1 MKTSTRILLGLALG
15 LLSAV
20 LYILAFQPYSIW
32 PLAFFVL
39 VPAQMAA
46 YRILPPRWSGLGP
59 GVAIAGFLGVFLISL
74 FGVNQ
79 IAGIFITVAG
89 VIGLISVLSVPKL
102 RAFHERTGF
111 RWFVLQGAIEVAG
124 VEMIRS
130 FIPPVR
136 THAFFAQTMYTQP
149 WMLQGISAFS
159 VYGLSFVVVMV
170 NFAIAMGL
178 FLTFG
183 DQWRFDGQPELDRR
197 AGLRWVTIAAALFIF
212 WAGYGAVALS
222 NAPADSQTI
231 RVAAIQHGFPK
242 PGHQDPDTQLERL
255 AVLSEQTRIAA
266 EQGAR
271 FIVWPELS
279 LGFDPQVEHT
289 AKLQA
294 LAKETNT
301 YILIGYGVVT
311 PADEWRNEAV
321 MLRPSGEFTS
331 VYGKNYGT
339 EPGEPR
345 TVTAGSYP
353 VWSTEIGNL
362 STIICNDVN
371 FTVTTRTLT
380 QNGAQIVTVP
390 TFETGAPGLG
400 WEQRTQV
407 VLRAVENHVAVV
419 KAEAAG
425 ISMIV
430 DPNGHIVA
438 QTTLPEGTAN
448 ALVADVPLGTGEG
461 TPYTHLS
468 DWMGWLGLVGMVG
481 FSTVTNRKVRV
492 N

>member
-1 MKTSTRILLGLALG
+1 MKNSTRILLGIALG

-20 LYILAFQPYSIW
+20 LYIFAFQPYSIW
-32 PLAFFVL
+32 PLAFVVL
-39 VPAQMAA
+39 VPAQVAA

-59 GVAIAGFLGVFLISL
+59 GIAIAGFLGVFLVSL
-74 FGVNQ
+74 FGMNQ
-79 IAGIFITVAG
+79 IAGIFIAVAA

-111 RWFVLQGAIEVAG
+111 RWFVLQGAVEVAG
-124 VEMIRS
+124 IEMIRS

-136 THAFFAQTMYTQP
+136 THAFFAQTMYSQP
-149 WMLQGISAFS
+149 WMLQGISVFS
-159 VYGLSFVVVMV
+159 VYGLSFVIVLV

-183 DQWRFDGQPELDRR
+183 NQWRFDNQPELDRN
-197 AGLRWVTIAAALFIF
+197 AGLRWVTVASALFIL
-212 WAGYGAVALS
+212 WAGSGLITLG
-222 NAPADSQTI
+222 NTPKGSQTI

-255 AVLSEQTRIAA
+255 AILSEQTRLAA

-279 LGFDPQVEHT
+279 FGFDPQVEHT
-289 AKLQA
+289 LELQA

-321 MLRPSGEFTS
+321 MLMPSGEFTS
-331 VYGKNYGT
+331 VYGKNFGT
-339 EPGEPR
+339 EPGEPQ
-345 TVTAGSYP
+345 TITSGSYP

-371 FTVTTRTLT
+371 FPITTRTLA

-407 VLRAVENHVAVV
+407 VLRAVENHMAVV

-430 DPNGHIVA
+430 DPYGRIVA
-438 QTTLPEGTAN
+438 QTELSAGVAN
-448 ALVADVPLGTGEG
+448 ALIADVPLGTGG
-461 TPYTHLS
+461 TPYNRLG
-468 DWMGWLGLVGMVG
+468 DWMGWVGLVGMVG
-481 FSTVTNRKVRV
+481 FSMVTNRKV
-492 N
+492 